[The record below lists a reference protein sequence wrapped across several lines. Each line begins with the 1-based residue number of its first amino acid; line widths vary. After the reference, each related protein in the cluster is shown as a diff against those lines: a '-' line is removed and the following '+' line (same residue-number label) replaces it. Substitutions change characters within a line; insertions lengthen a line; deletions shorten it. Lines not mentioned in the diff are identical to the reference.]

1 VRGHEALIS
10 DLTRRGFLER
20 ASLAGLGALT
30 AAALPAA
37 HTAPARAAEPLL
49 PDATLQAYADTML
62 PGRPARR
69 TDLGHRIHPR
79 AIAGVD
85 DLPGA
90 VEADALA
97 LYQHEKIGF
106 DALAPILLAEL
117 EARSLLRGGDFL
129 SLRFRDRVAVC
140 VEGLAFSNPLRAVW
154 EAGAAVAFTAFCA
167 AALSHEQTAEAA
179 SGYRVMGLPGR
190 APAGYSDASYGREL
204 ARESTDTGS
213 LP

>member
-1 VRGHEALIS
+1 M
-10 DLTRRGFLER
+10 RRREFLE
-20 ASLAGLGALT
+20 LGLGAAV

-37 HTAPARAAEPLL
+37 LAAPAPAAEPLL
-49 PDATLQAYADTML
+49 PDATLQAFADTIL

-69 TDLGHRIHPR
+69 TDLGNRIHPL

-97 LYQHEKIGF
+97 LYSHPKIGF
-106 DALAPILLAEL
+106 DTIAPVFLADL
-117 EARSLLRGGDFL
+117 ERRSLPRGGNFL
-129 SLRFRDRVAVC
+129 QLAFAERTRVC
-140 VEGLAFSNPLRAVW
+140 VDGLAFSNPLRTLW
-154 EAGAAVAFTAFCA
+154 EAAAAVPFTAFCA
-167 AALSHEQTAEAA
+167 AALVPEQTAERA

-190 APAGYSDASYGREL
+190 APSGYADASYGLVL
-204 ARESTDTGS
+204 ASERTGTGS